1 MELDDGSTKIFFN
14 TKGNIG
20 DIDEDMSNFLKY
32 IEDSSIN
39 GDFVREV
46 ANEVERLKA
55 HDATRVEYMSLAPRL
70 ADERDEGRDEGE
82 QIGIIKSIRKM
93 MQNLS
98 MTLEN
103 AMETLEIPQNEKEL
117 YRKKILAGV

>member
-1 MELDDGSTKIFFN
+1 M
-14 TKGNIG
+14 
-20 DIDEDMSNFLKY
+20 
-32 IEDSSIN
+32 
-39 GDFVREV
+39 REA

-55 HDATRVEYMSLAPRL
+55 HDATRVEYMSLAARL

-117 YRKKILAGV
+117 YRKKIFGGSLNFYFFFRLYFLINIL